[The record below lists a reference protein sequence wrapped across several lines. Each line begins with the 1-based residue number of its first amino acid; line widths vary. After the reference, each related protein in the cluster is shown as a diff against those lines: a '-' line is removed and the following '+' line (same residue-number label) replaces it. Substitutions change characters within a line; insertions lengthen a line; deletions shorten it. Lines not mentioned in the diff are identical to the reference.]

1 VEHNHHLNGGK
12 LMLSTN
18 RKSPVRRLFEMP
30 GMLLVV
36 FLFAAG
42 WSTTAAAAD
51 IITGSFRCEY
61 NNPNDG
67 VMALEI
73 KGTQGIIV
81 GERLSVQTGTT
92 LLLQTDCEDLIN
104 AAAALANSNSSCTVG
119 NRFEPIPRPTPL
131 PSPTPIAT
139 PTPAPGEVKVEF
151 VCSGAKGELTRIIE
165 AFVANVLATFTP

>member
-1 VEHNHHLNGGK
+1 
-12 LMLSTN
+12 MLSTN

-92 LLLQTDCEDLIN
+92 LLLQADCEGLIDS
-104 AAAALANSNSSCTVG
+104 ATALANSNSSCTVG
-119 NRFEPIPRPTPL
+119 NRFEPVPRPSPTPL
-131 PSPTPIAT
+131 PSPTPT
-139 PTPAPGEVKVEF
+139 PGEVKVEF
-151 VCSGAKGELTRIIE
+151 VCSGGKGELTRIIE

>member
-1 VEHNHHLNGGK
+1 
-12 LMLSTN
+12 MLSTN

-92 LLLQTDCEDLIN
+92 LLLQADCEGLID
-104 AAAALANSNSSCTVG
+104 AATALVNSNSSCTVG
-119 NRFEPIPRPTPL
+119 NRFEPIPRPTPPPPPTPTATPI
-131 PSPTPIAT
+131 PSPT

-151 VCSGAKGELTRIIE
+151 VCSGGKGELTKIIE